1 MKKSRRHATAPLRKS
16 VIGRTIAAMSGKPF
30 PILCILPARPTQAIL
45 ASGLLARL
53 CQEIPNARFTLVT
66 GPRAAPLFRDMP
78 ALDRTLM
85 FEGDGFAAWFSLWR
99 KLRGRRWGLIL
110 DLAGTPLPRRLSA
123 RKRAVRPK
131 GGEPEHLTT
140 AAARLLKLEADPP
153 APHLSTSLD
162 TEALADRLL
171 GGATGPILALGP
183 GGDWTGKRWPAERY
197 AFAVTQLTGPRGAMP
212 DATLLLLGG
221 PGDVKLADPI
231 RKALP
236 RSRVID
242 LIGQTDLLLAYACL
256 KRARLYIGNA
266 TALSH
271 LAAASGCPTLALYG
285 PTDDEIESPV
295 GSCARVLRGPR
306 SFEEV
311 KRSDPQLNQPVCHM
325 FDISVEAVA
334 RAASRLLAET
344 ERATEAAHG
353 RDL

>member
-1 MKKSRRHATAPLRKS
+1 MKKAGRHAKGPLRKS
-16 VIGRTIAAMSGKPF
+16 AIGLTIAAMSGKPF

-45 ASGLLARL
+45 ASGLMARL
-53 CQEIPNARFTLVT
+53 CPEIPNARFTIVT
-66 GPRAAPLFRDMP
+66 GPRAAPLFRDLP
-78 ALDRTLM
+78 SLDRTLT
-85 FEGDGFAAWFSLWR
+85 FEGEGFSAWFSLWR

-110 DLAGTPLPRRLSA
+110 DLVGTPLPRRLSA
-123 RKRAVRPK
+123 RKRAIKSK
-131 GGEPEHLTT
+131 GGEPEHLTV

-153 APHLSTSLD
+153 WPHLPTSLE

-171 GGATGPILALGP
+171 AGASGPILALGP
-183 GGDWTGKRWPAERY
+183 GGSWTGKRWPAERY
-197 AFAVTQLTGPRGAMP
+197 AFAVTQLTGPSGGLR

-221 PGDVKLADPI
+221 QGDAKLADPI

-242 LIGQTDLLLAYACL
+242 LIGQTDLLIAYACL

-295 GSCARVLRGPR
+295 GPCARALRGPR

-325 FDISVEAVA
+325 FDISVEAVV

-353 RDL
+353 RDV